1 MKGVIKQVGE
11 IIFDKSKKNLKKI
24 YNRINSTSLTKHTR
38 MDEVLFVAIGGYSR
52 TFELLLKMGLDKE
65 DIATFSSLN
74 LSQNFI
80 TETHRKK
87 VVYVKKINYVTSV
100 IKGSTFSSKNLDLNI
115 ADAFEESMMI
125 YKNAERTLV
134 IDKRRVVWNKPS
146 IVVLDDQSL
155 NLQYDGHRFLY
166 QSEIGFVQIR
176 NRNADPTIIVNELGD
191 VEEADRMMFALYQK
205 GLVAEEEILNALT
218 KLQATVFRQ
227 VDQEWFMKPTEYK
240 SIVGSHDLAN
250 AMKDIKELGIYQ
262 LTSNKKIGRENARW
276 IVIPNVAFEF
286 TGFEYKDET
295 DIFEEELR
303 TEEQQ
308 EEALASQQEQLLQ
321 SILSIEIPL
330 NIKKGFVGSDMQH
343 SPSETLQSFLD
354 DVDNIEA
361 EKVGGIEL
369 LSGAT
374 TEQEYKHIKKYQL
387 AYFIDGTFKNNERS
401 DNNYMGGRRLIS
413 IDIDN
418 VEYTREELEEK
429 LEGQGLFGLIYPT
442 AKYYFD
448 RSNRWRIILMADCE
462 MNKEEY
468 KNVVTGVAKM
478 LELEIDEASKKVA
491 QLMGYPLAVSDVSTI
506 IGTMV
511 NVEQFRPAKRKTMSN
526 VVDFSNSS
534 KSLLTFNH
542 AQARLLAEVLDHGVP
557 EGSRNETYRQ
567 VYMYLKDTLDNPEM
581 EKWHDEAT
589 ELIEKTKAQAIL
601 DGLPEKEVEVIYR

>member
-1 MKGVIKQVGE
+1 VGE

-24 YNRINSTSLTKHTR
+24 YNRINSASLTKYTK
-38 MDEVLFVAIGGYSR
+38 MDKVLFVAIGGYNR
-52 TFELLLKMGLDKE
+52 TFELLLKMGLNKE
-65 DIATFSSLN
+65 EIATFSSLN

-80 TETHRKK
+80 TETHNKK

-100 IKGSTFSSKNLDLNI
+100 VKGSTYSSKSLDLNI
-115 ADAFEESMMI
+115 ADSFEESMMI

-134 IDKRRVVWNKPS
+134 IDKRRVAWNKPS

-166 QSEIGFVQIR
+166 QNEIGFVQIR
-176 NRNADPTIIVNELGD
+176 NRNADPAIIIKEIEG

-205 GLVAEEEILNALT
+205 GIVEEEEILNALT
-218 KLQATVFRQ
+218 KLQAAVFRQ
-227 VDQEWFMKPTEYK
+227 VEQEWFMKPTEYK
-240 SIVGSHDLAN
+240 SVIGSHELAN

-262 LTSNKKIGRENARW
+262 LTANKKIGRENARW
-276 IVIPNVAFEF
+276 VVIPNVAFEF
-286 TGFEYKDET
+286 TGFEYKDEF
-295 DIFEEELR
+295 DLFEEELR

-330 NIKKGFVGSDMQH
+330 NIKKGFVGSEMQH

-374 TEQEYKHIKKYQL
+374 TEQEYKHIKKYHL
-387 AYFIDGTFKNNERS
+387 AYFIDGTFKDNERS
-401 DNNYMGGRRLIS
+401 DKNYEGGRRLIS
-413 IDIDN
+413 IDIDDDDAD
-418 VEYTREELEEK
+418 YTKEEIEKK
-429 LEGQGLFGLIYPT
+429 LESQGLFGLVYPT

-448 RSNRWRIILMADCE
+448 GSNRWRIILMADCE
-462 MNKEEY
+462 MDKEEY
-468 KNVVTGVAKM
+468 KHVVTGVAKM
-478 LELEIDEASKKVA
+478 LELKIDEASKKVA

-511 NVEQFRPAKRKTMSN
+511 NVDQFRPAKRKTTDN
-526 VVDFSNSS
+526 VVNFSNSY

-542 AQARLLAEVLDHGVP
+542 AQARLLTEVLEHGVS

-581 EKWHDEAT
+581 AKWHEEAT

>member
-1 MKGVIKQVGE
+1 MGE

-52 TFELLLKMGLDKE
+52 TFELLLKIGLDKE

-100 IKGSTFSSKNLDLNI
+100 IKGSTYSSKNLDLNI

-166 QSEIGFVQIR
+166 QNEIGFVQIR
-176 NRNADPTIIVNELGD
+176 NRNADPMVIVKELED

-205 GLVAEEEILNALT
+205 GIVAEEEILNALT
-218 KLQATVFRQ
+218 KLQATAFRQ

-240 SIVGSHDLAN
+240 SIIGSHELAN

-262 LTSNKKIGRENARW
+262 LASNKKIGRENARW

-330 NIKKGFVGSDMQH
+330 NIKKGFVGNDMQH

-413 IDIDN
+413 IDIDDA
-418 VEYTREELEEK
+418 EYTREEIEKK

-448 RSNRWRIILMADCE
+448 QSNRWRIILMADCE

-478 LELEIDEASKKVA
+478 LELDIDEASKKVA

-511 NVEQFRPAKRKTMSN
+511 NVEQFRPAKRLGMDN
-526 VVDFSNSS
+526 VVNFSNSS

-542 AQARLLAEVLDHGVP
+542 AQAKLLTQVLDHGVS

-567 VYMYLKDTLDNPEM
+567 VYMYLNDTLNNPEM
-581 EKWHDEAT
+581 EKWHQEAA

>member
-1 MKGVIKQVGE
+1 MGE

-24 YNRINSTSLTKHTR
+24 YNRINSTSLTKYTR

-100 IKGSTFSSKNLDLNI
+100 IKGSTYSSKNLDLNI

-134 IDKRRVVWNKPS
+134 VDKRRVVWEKPS

-166 QSEIGFVQIR
+166 QNEIGFVQIR
-176 NRNADPTIIVNELGD
+176 NRNADPVVIIKELEN

-240 SIVGSHDLAN
+240 SIIGSHELAN

-286 TGFEYKDET
+286 TGFEYKDES
-295 DIFEEELR
+295 DLFEEELR

-330 NIKKGFVGSDMQH
+330 NIKKGFVGSELQY
-343 SPSETLQSFLD
+343 SPSESLQSFLD
-354 DVDNIEA
+354 DIDNIEA

-387 AYFIDGTFKNNERS
+387 AYFIDGTFKDNERS
-401 DNNYMGGRRLIS
+401 DKNYEGGRRLIS
-413 IDIDN
+413 IDIDDA
-418 VEYTREELEEK
+418 EYTREEIEKK
-429 LEGQGLFGLIYPT
+429 LESQGLFGLVYPT

-448 RSNRWRIILMADCE
+448 RSNRWRIILMSDCE

-491 QLMGYPLAVSDVSTI
+491 QLMGYPLASSDVSMT

-511 NVEQFRPAKRKTMSN
+511 NVDQFRPSERKKSSK
-526 VVDFSNSS
+526 VVDFSTST
-534 KSLLTFNH
+534 KSLLSFNH
-542 AQARLLAEVLDHGVP
+542 AQAKLLTKVLDHGIS

-567 VYMYLKDTLDNPEM
+567 IYMYLKDTLDNPEM
-581 EKWHDEAT
+581 AKWHEEAA
-589 ELIEKTKAQAIL
+589 ELIERTKAQAIL

>member
-24 YNRINSTSLTKHTR
+24 YNRINSSSLAKYTR

-52 TFELLLKMGLDKE
+52 TYELLLKMGLDKD

-80 TETHRKK
+80 SETHRKK
-87 VVYVKKINYVTSV
+87 VVYIKKINYVTSV
-100 IKGSTFSSKNLDLNI
+100 VKGSSYSAKNLDLNI

-125 YKNAERTLV
+125 YKNAERTLIV
-134 IDKRRVVWNKPS
+134 DKKRVVWKKPS

-155 NLQYDGHRFLY
+155 NLQYEGHRFLY
-166 QSEIGFVQIR
+166 QNEIGFVQIR
-176 NRNADPTIIVNELGD
+176 NRNADPTTIVKELDD

-227 VDQEWFMKPTEYK
+227 MDQDWFMKPTEYK
-240 SIVGSHDLAN
+240 SIVGSHELAN
-250 AMKDIKELGIYQ
+250 SMKEIKELGIYQ

-276 IVIPNVAFEF
+276 VVIPNSAFEF
-286 TGFEYKDET
+286 TGFEYKDEAEL
-295 DIFEEELR
+295 FEEELR
-303 TEEQQ
+303 TEERQ
-308 EEALASQQEQLLQ
+308 EDALAAQQEQLLQ
-321 SILSIEIPL
+321 SILSTEIPL
-330 NIKKGFVGSDMQH
+330 NIKKGFVGSEMQY
-343 SPSETLQSFLD
+343 SPSESLQSFLD
-354 DVDNIEA
+354 DVDSIEV

-401 DNNYMGGRRLIS
+401 DDNYMGGRRLIS
-413 IDIDN
+413 IDIDDA
-418 VEYTREELEEK
+418 EYTREELEKK

-442 AKYYFD
+442 AKYYYD
-448 RSNRWRIILMADCE
+448 QSNRWRIVLMADVE
-462 MNKEEY
+462 MNKEDY

-491 QLMGYPLAVSDVSTI
+491 QLMGYPLASSDVSMT
-506 IGTMV
+506 IGTLV
-511 NVEQFRPAKRKTMSN
+511 NVNQFRPSERKNNSN
-526 VVDFSNSS
+526 VVDFSAST
-534 KSLLTFNH
+534 KSLLSFNH
-542 AQARLLAEVLDHGVP
+542 AQAKLLTKVLDHGIS

-581 EKWHDEAT
+581 AKWHEEAA
-589 ELIEKTKAQAIL
+589 ELIERTKAQAIL

>member
-24 YNRINSTSLTKHTR
+24 YNRINSTSLTKYTR

-100 IKGSTFSSKNLDLNI
+100 IKGSTYSSKNLDLNI

-134 IDKRRVVWNKPS
+134 VDKRRVVWEKPS

-166 QSEIGFVQIR
+166 QNEIGFVQIR
-176 NRNADPTIIVNELGD
+176 NRNADPVVIIKELEN

-240 SIVGSHDLAN
+240 SIIGSHELAN

-286 TGFEYKDET
+286 TGFEYKDES
-295 DIFEEELR
+295 DLFEEELR

-330 NIKKGFVGSDMQH
+330 NIKKGFVGSELQY
-343 SPSETLQSFLD
+343 SPSESLQSFLD
-354 DVDNIEA
+354 DIDNIEA

-387 AYFIDGTFKNNERS
+387 AYFIDGTFKDNERS
-401 DNNYMGGRRLIS
+401 DKNYEGGRRLIS
-413 IDIDN
+413 IDIDDA
-418 VEYTREELEEK
+418 EYTREEIEKK
-429 LEGQGLFGLIYPT
+429 LESQGLFGLVYPT

-448 RSNRWRIILMADCE
+448 RSNRWRIILMSDCE

-491 QLMGYPLAVSDVSTI
+491 QLMGYPLASSDVSMT

-511 NVEQFRPAKRKTMSN
+511 NVDQFRPSERKKSSK
-526 VVDFSNSS
+526 VVDFSTST
-534 KSLLTFNH
+534 KSLLSFNH
-542 AQARLLAEVLDHGVP
+542 AQAKLLTKVLDHGIS

-567 VYMYLKDTLDNPEM
+567 IYMYLKDTLDNPEM
-581 EKWHDEAT
+581 AKWHEEAA
-589 ELIEKTKAQAIL
+589 ELIERTKAQAIL